1 LLNGQVGLRRAPGLP
16 EKWQALSSIE
26 ESQGGDVM
34 PNEDELKGK
43 LNQAKGNIKQ
53 GIGKATGNE
62 RLRDEG
68 VADEAAGEV
77 QEGIGT
83 VKRKVGDAVKDVGDR
98 IKD

>member
-1 LLNGQVGLRRAPGLP
+1 M
-16 EKWQALSSIE
+16 WQALHRE
-26 ESQGGDVM
+26 KKHQGDVM

-53 GIGKATGNE
+53 GVGKMTGDE
-62 RLRDEG
+62 RLREEG

-77 QEGIGT
+77 QEGVGT
-83 VKRKVGDAVKDVGDR
+83 IKRKVGDAVKDVGDR

>member
-1 LLNGQVGLRRAPGLP
+1 
-16 EKWQALSSIE
+16 
-26 ESQGGDVM
+26 M
-34 PNEDELKGK
+34 PNDDELKGK

-53 GIGKATGNE
+53 GVGKATGNE

-77 QEGIGT
+77 QEDFGT
-83 VKRKVGDAVKDVGDR
+83 AKRKVGDAVKDVGDR

>member
-1 LLNGQVGLRRAPGLP
+1 
-16 EKWQALSSIE
+16 
-26 ESQGGDVM
+26 M

-53 GIGKATGNE
+53 GVGHATGNE
-62 RLRDEG
+62 RLHDEG
-68 VADEAAGEV
+68 VADEAAGEA